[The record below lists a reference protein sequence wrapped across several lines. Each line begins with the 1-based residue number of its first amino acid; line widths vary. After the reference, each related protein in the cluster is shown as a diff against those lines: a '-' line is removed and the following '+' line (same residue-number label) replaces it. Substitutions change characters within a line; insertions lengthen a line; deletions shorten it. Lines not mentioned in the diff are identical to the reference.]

1 MPLVLPMAV
10 LDAEQS
16 LGQVVTPCAE
26 GEEVRV
32 LKMVDPL
39 GWLARETF
47 GKPPA
52 WGAPYEK
59 HPFWDV
65 LSRRHTQS

>member
-39 GWLARETF
+39 GMACKGNLRETTSL
-47 GKPPA
+47 GCP
-52 WGAPYEK
+52 
-59 HPFWDV
+59 
-65 LSRRHTQS
+65 L